1 MRSPRLVTLAVL
13 LLIGLMLVA
22 CAAPAAPAPAAP
34 APAAPAPAAAE
45 PTAAPAATQPA
56 AAGKGSFAVVLT
68 GPWQDHSW
76 NEAGYLAVQELGK
89 QGVKIAFSENVA
101 PADAA
106 RVLRQY
112 ADQGFEM
119 IVAHSFSFQD
129 ATFQVAAEY
138 PKVNFA
144 WGGGIQKM
152 AKNVADYD
160 QPFYEAAYPIGVIA
174 GHMSKSGV
182 LGALYGDDIP
192 VCHAMGEAFLAGAK
206 TVNPNAKLITTAVG
220 DWVDVAKGKEAALAQ
235 ADAGVDYWIECGEG
249 PALGAIEAAKE
260 RGGYVTGY
268 VGDMTEQGPSI
279 VLVNLTW
286 NLVPMFSKMLED
298 THNGTFN
305 GPWYRYG
312 VADGAM
318 VLKYNPDLKSKIP
331 AEAVDG
337 GRQSHGRHQGR
348 QLSRSSSF
356 RRPSNQSVHAAVSP
370 QGGAAAFQRRASTL
384 SEPTEPILR
393 NARHRQAFSR
403 RRGQCRRGLRAHAG

>member
-1 MRSPRLVTLAVL
+1 MRSTRFVTLVVVL
-13 LLIGLMLVA
+13 LVGLMIVA
-22 CAAPAAPAPAAP
+22 CAAPAAAPTT
-34 APAAPAPAAAE
+34 APAAAPTTAPAAAAA
-45 PTAAPAATQPA
+45 PTAAPAAAGGTG
-56 AAGKGSFAVVLT
+56 GKGSFAVVLT

-89 QGVKIAFSENVA
+89 QGVKVAFSENVQ

-112 ADQGFEM
+112 ADQGYEM

-138 PKVNFA
+138 PKTNFA

-192 VCHAMGEAFLAGAK
+192 VCHGMGEAFLAGAK
-206 TVNPNAKLITTAVG
+206 TVNPNAKLIMTAVG

-268 VGDMTEQGPSI
+268 VGDMSEQGPTV

-286 NLVPMFSKMLED
+286 NLVPMFTKMLED

-305 GPWYRYG
+305 APWYRYG

-318 VLKYNPDLKSKIP
+318 VLKYNPALKSKIP
-331 AEAVDG
+331 ADV
-337 GRQSHGRHQGR
+337 
-348 QLSRSSSF
+348 
-356 RRPSNQSVHAAVSP
+356 V
-370 QGGAAAFQRRASTL
+370 AAADKAMAD
-384 SEPTEPILR
+384 IK
-393 NARHRQAFSR
+393 
-403 RRGQCRRGLRAHAG
+403 AGTVKVQFVPK